1 VAFVRGSH
9 LDGRSPLGFDVLEA
23 FKDAVEHGGLRDID
37 VRATAGDVVVV
48 RVEFYM
54 VRRPQDYQPGA
65 APTGEVNARGVMLL
79 PRRRGNGEET

>member
-23 FKDAVEHGGLRDID
+23 FKDA
-37 VRATAGDVVVV
+37 VVV